1 MHLLFDT
8 DAQFNHGDMMN
19 QTIQRL
25 RDIAFIDLGKS
36 QDYFRS
42 RNLSAQNNNVIV
54 RLLKQFKTPD
64 LTQLSAQNVRKYF
77 DDIRNQDYRIGNMV
91 GMVSSTS
98 YGTISKSNFYSDN
111 VTEILIT
118 TSSTYDS
125 VKGIHWQDLEPIK
138 VHRHPY
144 DSTNFGILDKRQI
157 LGGNDGIAVLSIDI
171 PVLALQ
177 FLKFQ
182 QWVKATNI
190 KPIPTFAQ
198 YAISY
203 PIQNLVKSHNDIA
216 AINRTIKAYRGVK
229 GHDMQPRQAFWLM
242 DDLPLL
248 DQLIGKM
255 VPELKRTP
263 RYWENVLMHM
273 PTYYRTGYEAIRL
286 PVDIDVRQNRWAW
299 IIARTWI
306 IDFLLEVEF
315 SFNRGRKE
323 GEKIN
328 YILHRLGNIKSDNTF
343 RIGGMPQQISKVIN
357 AELASIEQRI
367 KNKDKK

>member
-1 MHLLFDT
+1 MHMLFDT

-19 QTIQRL
+19 QSIQRL
-25 RDIAFIDLGKS
+25 RDIAFINLGKS

-42 RNLSAQNNNVIV
+42 RNLTAQNNNVIV

-64 LTQLSAQNVRKYF
+64 LTQLSANNVRKYF

-111 VTEILIT
+111 VMEILIA

-125 VKGIHWQDLEPIK
+125 VKNILWQDMEPIK

-144 DSTNFGILDKRQI
+144 DTTNYGILDKRQ
-157 LGGNDGIAVLSIDI
+157 LLDGNGGVAVISIDI

-177 FLKFQ
+177 FALFQ
-182 QWVKATNI
+182 QWVKEINL

-216 AINRTIKAYRGVK
+216 AINRTINIYRGIK
-229 GHDMQPRQAFWLM
+229 KHDKQLNQAFWTM

-248 DQLIGKM
+248 DQLIARM

-263 RYWENVLMHM
+263 RYWESVLMHI
-273 PTYYRTGYEAIRL
+273 PTFFRSGYDAIRL
-286 PVDIDVRQNRWAW
+286 PVDIDLRQNRWAW

-306 IDFLLEVEF
+306 IDFLLEVEY

-323 GEKIN
+323 GTNIN
-328 YILHRLGNIKSDNTF
+328 YILHRLGNIQSDNTF

-357 AELASIEQRI
+357 AELASIKARI
-367 KNKDKK
+367 NNK